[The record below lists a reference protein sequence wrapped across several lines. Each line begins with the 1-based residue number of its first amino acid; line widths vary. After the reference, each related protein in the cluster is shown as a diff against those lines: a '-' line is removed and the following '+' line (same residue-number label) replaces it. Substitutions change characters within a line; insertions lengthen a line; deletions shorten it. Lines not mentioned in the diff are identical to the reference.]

1 MATTNRPNHEGTVS
15 PFPQRGGFRGK
26 VVLNGKPH
34 YAYGKSRNVVHK
46 KLRTLRSE
54 ADKGLAIGDQKWTT
68 GAWLEEFVAGRAKI
82 GRKPGTIQDYRY
94 YLDYYLIPHLG
105 RIPLKELRR
114 PKLQG
119 FVDQLVKE
127 KILSALTIRHC
138 VQKLRTALTHAVA
151 AGIIETSPAAVLDL
165 PAVLKTKKNPYS
177 LEEVKRFIESVIDH
191 RFRALFTFSITTGL
205 REGEALGLRWAD
217 VNLEAG
223 TIEVNNTLHRRDWVW
238 HFESTKSESG
248 TRTIKLTSLMM
259 NLLAQHRES
268 QRAERL
274 LAGDAWQDYGVVFA
288 THKGGPLGAR
298 NVFRDY
304 KKAQKQANLRKQTY
318 HDLRHAAAKLLIES
332 GAMTLSEVSKFLG
345 HAGIQI
351 TSDYYLHLS
360 VEAQSKSMDILDA
373 ALAS

>member
-1 MATTNRPNHEGTVS
+1 MATKRRPNSDGS
-15 PFPQRGGFRGK
+15 IDWFAPRGCYRGQIRLDGK
-26 VVLNGKPH
+26 RPAFYGASRKDVLEQMRAARADSKRGLVVGEK
-34 YAYGKSRNVVHK
+34 
-46 KLRTLRSE
+46 
-54 ADKGLAIGDQKWTT
+54 KWTT

-94 YLDYYLIPHLG
+94 YLDYYLIPRLG
-105 RIPLKELRR
+105 SIPLKELRR
-114 PKLQG
+114 PKLQA

-127 KILSALTIRHC
+127 NVLSARTIRHC
-138 VQKLRTALTHAVA
+138 VTKLRSALKHAVA
-151 AGIIETSPAAVLDL
+151 TRLIETSPGAVLDL
-165 PAVLKTKKNPYS
+165 PPIPKTKKNPYNI
-177 LEEVKRFIESVIDH
+177 EEVKVFIEAVIAH
-191 RFRALFTFSITTGL
+191 RFRTLFTFAITTGL
-205 REGEALGLRWAD
+205 RQGETLGLRWKD
-217 VNLEAG
+217 VNLETG
-223 TIEVNNTLHRRDWVW
+223 TIEVNNTLHRRDGAW

-248 TRTIKLTSLMM
+248 TRTIRLTSLMM

-274 LAGDAWQDYGVVFA
+274 LAGNAWQDYGVVFA
-288 THKGGPLGAR
+288 THKGGPLGKR

-304 KKAQKQANLRKQTY
+304 KKMQKQANLRKQTY
-318 HDLRHAAAKLLIES
+318 HDLRHSAANVLIES